1 MANLDASPGRL
12 DLTFTQGKTW
22 NLTLTVRDSGDDLVD
37 LSGYACTWA
46 MRTDYGAASATVTAV
61 AAGTAGSIT
70 MGGTAGT
77 IALTVPPTVTAGVAV
92 ASYVHE
98 FELTDG
104 SGAKPPFVAGSVQVK
119 AEVVS

>member
-1 MANLDASPGRL
+1 MATLDASPGRL

-22 NLTLTVRDSGDDLVD
+22 DVTLTVRDSDGGLVD

-46 MRTDYGAASATVTAV
+46 LRTDYGAATATVSAA
-61 AAGTAGSIT
+61 AAGTAGAT
-70 MGGTAGT
+70 VMGGTAGT
-77 IALTVPPTVTAGVAV
+77 IALSVPPSVTAGVAV

-104 SGAKPPFVAGSVQVK
+104 SGAKPPFVAGSVQVT
-119 AEVVS
+119 AEVVR